1 MKLREDAEKLKEE
14 KAKLEGMV
22 ESRDQLIT
30 EIAKEIGL
38 DLMGEYAKVED
49 EDEDGND
56 GGDAATP
63 PVAVVPPIYCCHP

>member
-1 MKLREDAEKLKEE
+1 
-14 KAKLEGMV
+14 MV